1 MIATV
6 TLNPSLD
13 ETVTVEELVI
23 DETNRW
29 TSLRRDP
36 GGKGINVSRVIHEL
50 GGETVAY
57 GFIGGIDGETLK
69 HLLRQQKVPFDFTP
83 IREEI
88 RTNFI
93 ITDLKTR
100 RQTRIDA
107 PGPYIYRDEL
117 DSLIN
122 KLINIR
128 PQPSFL
134 VFAGSVPPGIP
145 DNIYQQLIEIARNN
159 GIKTVLD
166 SDGKWLKKG
175 IKGKPNI
182 IKPNLHEAEELLKT
196 ELRSETKIV
205 QAAKTL
211 VSQDIEVVVI
221 SRGKDG
227 LIVATDK
234 EILKAVPPRVEI
246 RSTVGA
252 GDSAV
257 AGLVLKLSQGYEIK
271 EACRWAAAAG
281 TAATLT
287 PGTELCHR
295 EDVERLVP
303 LVKVEQLSLRKK
315 VTTP

>member
-13 ETVTVEELVI
+13 RTVTVEGLLV

-57 GFIGGIDGETLK
+57 GFIGGTDGDTLMY
-69 HLLRQQKVPFDFTP
+69 LLKQQGVPFDFTP
-83 IREEI
+83 IREDI
-88 RTNFI
+88 RSNFI

-107 PGPYIYRDEL
+107 PGPHVSIDEL
-117 DSLIN
+117 ESLIE
-122 KLINIR
+122 KVTHIE
-128 PQPSFL
+128 PKPDFL
-134 VFAGSVPPGIP
+134 VFAGSVPPGVP
-145 DNIYQQLIEIARNN
+145 DDIYRRLIDEVKKR

-166 SDGKWLKKG
+166 SDEEWLEEG
-175 IKGKPNI
+175 IKAKPYL
-182 IKPNLHEAEELLKT
+182 IKPNVHEAQELLGA
-196 ELRSETKIV
+196 ELKSE
-205 QAAKTL
+205 AAIIEAARTL
-211 VSQDIEVVVI
+211 VGQGIGVVAI

-227 LIVATDK
+227 LIVTTSQK
-234 EILKAVPPRVEI
+234 TVKAVPPRVEI

-257 AGLVLKLSQGYEIK
+257 AGLVLKLSQGYGIE

-281 TAATLT
+281 TAAALT
-287 PGTELCHR
+287 PGTELCR
-295 EDVERLVP
+295 RADVERLLP
-303 LVKVEQLSLRKK
+303 QVKVEEL
-315 VTTP
+315 

>member
-13 ETVTVEELVI
+13 RTVTVEELII

-69 HLLRQQKVPFDFTP
+69 HLLKQDKVPFDFTP
-83 IREEI
+83 ISGEI
-88 RTNFI
+88 RSNFI

-107 PGPYIYRDEL
+107 PGPNVSKDEL
-117 DSLIN
+117 G
-122 KLINIR
+122 KLIDKITHIK
-128 PQPSFL
+128 PKPDFL
-134 VFAGSVPPGIP
+134 VFAGSVPPGVP
-145 DNIYQQLIEIARNN
+145 DDIYKRLIIAKAKKN

-166 SDGKWLKKG
+166 SDDSWLKEG
-175 IKGKPNI
+175 IKARPDV
-182 IKPNLHEAEELLKT
+182 IKPNVHEAEELLGT
-196 ELRSETKIV
+196 ELKDEAAII
-205 QAAKTL
+205 QAAKIL
-211 VSQDIEVVVI
+211 IARGIEIAVI

-227 LIVATDK
+227 LIVVNGEK
-234 EILKAVPPRVEI
+234 ILKVTPPQVEVH
-246 RSTVGA
+246 STVGA

-257 AGLVLKLSQGYEIK
+257 AGLVLKLSQGHEIE
-271 EACRWAAAAG
+271 EASRWAAAAG

-287 PGTELCHR
+287 PGTELCRR
-295 EDVERLVP
+295 EDVERLLP
-303 LVKVEQLSLRKK
+303 QVKVERL
-315 VTTP
+315 